1 MTDVCCVIPLS
12 QGLPRG
18 GQFRH
23 HADLVLVC
31 TSIIF
36 TCSVQHAAVNAP
48 QYNEYAFP
56 PNYPIYLAG
65 QPPMDRVS
73 SRAREMNGEDH
84 IFDCMLSVYLADL
97 YICYCSLH

>member
-1 MTDVCCVIPLS
+1 MGKVLIFVIKFYILM
-12 QGLPRG
+12 QGMPRG

-36 TCSVQHAAVNAP
+36 TCSAQHKAVNAS

-65 QPPMDRVS
+65 QPPVNRVS
-73 SRAREMNGEDH
+73 GHLMVH
-84 IFDCMLSVYLADL
+84 VYGCTLDGACVWL
-97 YICYCSLH
+97 YT